1 MKKFFLIIME
11 IIFLTFFCI
20 SPSIVHANVQTDM
33 NTQTNAFVGANGAQF
48 SAPQDPRIIVARLV
62 LFVLTLVGTLF
73 VAYTVYA
80 GYLILTSA
88 GNDDQINKGKST
100 IRTATIGVIVTLS
113 AYAIVTFV
121 TRALLGANQ
130 PSPNG
135 FFYGSAGVTTQAR
148 DVRNPSND
156 PYASPDGVPYVPTEL
171 NQSTR

>member
-1 MKKFFLIIME
+1 M
-11 IIFLTFFCI
+11 
-20 SPSIVHANVQTDM
+20 
-33 NTQTNAFVGANGAQF
+33 
-48 SAPQDPRIIVARLV
+48 
-62 LFVLTLVGTLF
+62 VGTLF

-100 IRTATIGVIVTLS
+100 IRTATIGVLVTLS

-130 PSPNG
+130 PASSG
-135 FFYGSAGVTTQAR
+135 LYGSASITTQAR
-148 DVRNPSND
+148 DNRTPSND